1 MPGRCLPVLK
11 GLDLELENQGI
22 TVILGRSGCGK
33 TTLLRLIAGLEKAD
47 SGEICWTDL
56 PGRGGKANGGPAAD
70 EKTKYDGREVVD
82 EGNRKEAVDKG
93 NQKEAVDERNRE
105 YAVDKENR
113 KEVVDEEN
121 RKEAVDKGNQKETED
136 KGNHRWSKRKLEG
149 AGHKIGLIFQE
160 PRLMPWLTVEKNIL
174 FGVADKGKDRE
185 KLCRLLELTGLTG
198 FEKAK
203 PFQLSGGM
211 QQRVAL
217 ARALAYG
224 PDFLLMDEPF
234 AALDY
239 FTRKQMQQELL
250 KIHKLEKKGIL
261 FVTHSIEE
269 ALTLG
274 THLVI
279 LENGICSREYDL
291 WDEPFPRDLLSK
303 KMTRLK
309 RELTAQIEGGGGNKE
324 S

>member
-47 SGEICWTDL
+47 SGEIRWTDL
-56 PGRGGKANGGPAAD
+56 PGRGGKNNGGPAAD

-93 NQKEAVDERNRE
+93 N
-105 YAVDKENR
+105 
-113 KEVVDEEN
+113 
-121 RKEAVDKGNQKETED
+121 RKEAED

-250 KIHKLEKKGIL
+250 KIHKSEKKGIL

-303 KMTRLK
+303 KMTGLK
-309 RELTAQIEGGGGNKE
+309 RELTAQIKGGGGNKE